1 MKYIILFLVGLVASP
16 SFSQMAATAPV
27 VSVAQDPKT
36 MTLQDRYV
44 NMKKTAE
51 TYQDYKVIKE
61 GVLDGVWRV
70 FLDSMKSQKAKFATS
85 TGTIARLES
94 ELATEK
100 VTVKQVQDSVQEI
113 TFDSTH
119 ISFFGLSFTKSLF
132 VTLVLLI
139 VSGLLFALGAII
151 GKLKLMNSSINEK
164 TETVNI
170 LTHEFE
176 DYKKRALEKQ
186 VKLSRELQT
195 ERNKLSNFESKG
207 SSKSV
212 L

>member
-1 MKYIILFLVGLVASP
+1 MKYVILFVVGLVASP
-16 SFSQMAATAPV
+16 SFSQTAATTPV
-27 VSVAQDPKT
+27 ASVAQDPKT
-36 MTLQDRYV
+36 LTLQDRYV
-44 NMKKTAE
+44 SMKKTAE

-61 GVLDGVWRV
+61 GVLDGVWKI
-70 FLDSMKSQKAKFATS
+70 FLDSMKSQKAKFTIS
-85 TGTIARLES
+85 TGTIARLEG

-100 VTVKQVQDSVQEI
+100 ATVKQVQDSVQEI

-132 VTLVLLI
+132 VTLVLL
-139 VSGLLFALGAII
+139 VVTGLLVALGAII

>member
-1 MKYIILFLVGLVASP
+1 MKYLFIFLVALISTASLAQ
-16 SFSQMAATAPV
+16 SVKTSAAVP
-27 VSVAQDPKT
+27 DPKT

-44 NMKKTAE
+44 SMKKTAE

-61 GVLDGVWRV
+61 GVLDGIWKI
-70 FLDSMKSQKAKFATS
+70 FLDSMKTQKANVASSAATV
-85 TGTIARLES
+85 ARLEG
-94 ELATEK
+94 ELAAEK
-100 VTVKQVQDSVQEI
+100 ASVKQVQESVQGI

-132 VTLVLLI
+132 VSFVLI
-139 VSGLLFALGAII
+139 VVAGLLLALGAIF
-151 GKLKLMNSSINEK
+151 GRLKLMNRSINEK
-164 TETVNI
+164 SEMVGI
-170 LTHEFE
+170 LSQEFE

-195 ERNKLSNFESKG
+195 ERNKLSNFETKG
-207 SSKSV
+207 SSKSI

>member
-1 MKYIILFLVGLVASP
+1 MKYIIIFLAALVAFP
-16 SFSQMAATAPV
+16 SFGQTAAVTTPPV
-27 VSVAQDPKT
+27 TLDPKT

-44 NMKKTAE
+44 SMKKTAE

-61 GVLDGVWRV
+61 GVLDGVWKIYI
-70 FLDSMKSQKAKFATS
+70 DSMKSQKAKLAS
-85 TGTIARLES
+85 SISTIARLEG

-100 VTVKQVQDSVQEI
+100 ASVKQIQESVQGI

-132 VTLVLLI
+132 VSLVLL
-139 VSGLLFALGAII
+139 VVAGLLVGLGAII

-170 LTHEFE
+170 LTEEFE
-176 DYKKRALEKQ
+176 NYKKRALEKQ

-195 ERNKLSNFESKG
+195 ERNKLSNFDTKG
-207 SSKSV
+207 SSKS
-212 L
+212 LL

>member
-1 MKYIILFLVGLVASP
+1 MKYVILFLVGLVAFP
-16 SFSQMAATAPV
+16 SFGQTATTAPV
-27 VSVAQDPKT
+27 TPDPKT

-44 NMKKTAE
+44 SMKKTAE

-61 GVLDGVWRV
+61 GVLDGVWRI
-70 FLDSMKSQKAKFATS
+70 FLDSMKSQKAKLATS
-85 TGTIARLES
+85 NGTIAKLEG

-100 VTVKQVQDSVQEI
+100 ASVKQIQDSVQEI

-132 VTLVLLI
+132 VSLVLLVVI
-139 VSGLLFALGAII
+139 GLLVALGAII

-176 DYKKRALEKQ
+176 DFKKRSLEKQ

-195 ERNKLSNFESKG
+195 ERNKLSGFESKG
-207 SSKSV
+207 SSKS
-212 L
+212 LL